1 MKSRLEPVLWLQC
14 LALGAIPLE
23 LLLIRLVLAGADPGP
38 FPPVERLLVWAIGVL
53 APAAA
58 LWKRPAD
65 WGSLLLVRVPIK
77 ERDQEQQALSAK
89 QGGLISRTSVALA
102 ALGSLPLLWWL
113 DDSAVLASE
122 FSPVLGQS
130 RLVTLLISI
139 PVLAL
144 MVWQVQQL
152 SQALGWLLPVRSQ
165 LDQAASA
172 ENTAEYNSIAA
183 DQQHTSFGLQI
194 LRLSRLAWPE
204 PAAKPTQEPPQKPT
218 PQPPS
223 ASEAVSAEPV
233 PEEPVPTE
241 NEPLVA
247 NAADQGQTNPTDS
260 SNDPEEYSQPSIDE
274 SKSLE
279 DEGGEDEGGDN
290 KGLEEN
296 DTETNGVDIA
306 IDIAI
311 DTAEEDTS
319 EVNINEANFEQLKDE
334 QAVNDEAGSDDP
346 IIIEEKPTARARV
359 ITMDNTSVAGSSVA
373 DSSILETDPPVDAQQ
388 DEDSVGVSS
397 AIEVEE
403 NGEEC
408 ESTSLNPEVT
418 ELNSVTGRSAEEHG
432 EETQSSGGEQGAP
445 DESPKATPGGE

>member
-38 FPPVERLLVWAIGVL
+38 VPPVERLLVWAIGVL

-65 WGSLLLVRVPIK
+65 LGSLLLVRVPLK
-77 ERDQEQQALSAK
+77 ERDQDQHALSAK
-89 QGGLISRTSVALA
+89 QGGLISRTSVAVA

-152 SQALGWLLPVRSQ
+152 SQALGWLLPLRSQ

-172 ENTAEYNSIAA
+172 ENTAEHNPITA

-194 LRLSRLAWPE
+194 LRLNRLAWPE
-204 PAAKPTQEPPQKPT
+204 PAAKPTQEPT
-218 PQPPS
+218 PQPPP
-223 ASEAVSAEPV
+223 ASEPVSEEPV
-233 PEEPVPTE
+233 PEEPVSTE

-247 NAADQGQTNPTDS
+247 HAADQGQTNPTDS
-260 SNDPEEYSQPSIDE
+260 SNDPEEYSEPIIDE

-279 DEGGEDEGGDN
+279 DKGLENEGVEN
-290 KGLEEN
+290 KCLEEN
-296 DTETNGVDIA
+296 DTETGDVDI
-306 IDIAI
+306 DL

-319 EVNINEANFEQLKDE
+319 EVNINEANYEQLKDD
-334 QAVNDEAGSDDP
+334 QAASDEAASHDP
-346 IIIEEKPTARARV
+346 ITIEEKFKADDRV
-359 ITMDNTSVAGSSVA
+359 ITMDDSSV
-373 DSSILETDPPVDAQQ
+373 DETDPPVEAQQ
-388 DEDSVGVSS
+388 KDEDSVGVSG
-397 AIEVEE
+397 AIEIKE
-403 NGEEC
+403 NGEER
-408 ESTSLNPEVT
+408 ESASLDPEVT
-418 ELNSVTGRSAEEHG
+418 ELNSVTGGNAEEHG
-432 EETQSSGGEQGAP
+432 EQTKSSGGE
-445 DESPKATPGGE
+445 

>member
-38 FPPVERLLVWAIGVL
+38 VPPVERLLVWAIGVL

-65 WGSLLLVRVPIK
+65 WGSLLLVRVPLK

-172 ENTAEYNSIAA
+172 ENTVEYNSIAA

-247 NAADQGQTNPTDS
+247 NAADQGRTNPTDS
-260 SNDPEEYSQPSIDE
+260 SNDPEEYSQPSIYE
-274 SKSLE
+274 SKSL
-279 DEGGEDEGGDN
+279 EDEGGDN
-290 KGLEEN
+290 KGLEKN

-306 IDIAI
+306 ID
-311 DTAEEDTS
+311 TAEEETS
-319 EVNINEANFEQLKDE
+319 EVNINEANFEPLKDE

-346 IIIEEKPTARARV
+346 IIIEEKSTARARV
-359 ITMDNTSVAGSSVA
+359 ITMDNTSVAGSSVAGSSVA

-408 ESTSLNPEVT
+408 ESTSLDPEVT

>member
-23 LLLIRLVLAGADPGP
+23 LMLIRLVLAGADPGP
-38 FPPVERLLVWAIGVL
+38 VPPVERLLVWAIGVL

-65 WGSLLLVRVPIK
+65 WGSLLLVRVPLK

-247 NAADQGQTNPTDS
+247 NAADKGRTNPTDS

-279 DEGGEDEGGDN
+279 DEGVEDEGGDN

-306 IDIAI
+306 ID
-311 DTAEEDTS
+311 TAEEDTN
-319 EVNINEANFEQLKDE
+319 EVNINEANFEQLKDD

-346 IIIEEKPTARARV
+346 IIIEEKSTARARV
-359 ITMDNTSVAGSSVA
+359 ITMDNASVADSSAVD

-408 ESTSLNPEVT
+408 ESTSLDPEVT

-432 EETQSSGGEQGAP
+432 EETKSSGGEQGAP

>member
-38 FPPVERLLVWAIGVL
+38 VPPVERLLVWAIGVL

-65 WGSLLLVRVPIK
+65 WGSLLLVRVPLK

-172 ENTAEYNSIAA
+172 ENTVEYNSIAA

-279 DEGGEDEGGDN
+279 DEGGDN

-296 DTETNGVDIA
+296 DTETNGV
-306 IDIAI
+306 DIAI

-346 IIIEEKPTARARV
+346 IIIEEKSRADDRV
-359 ITMDNTSVAGSSVA
+359 ITMDDSSVDA
-373 DSSILETDPPVDAQQ
+373 TSILETDPPVEALP
-388 DEDSVGVSS
+388 DEDSVGVSG
-397 AIEVEE
+397 AIEIKE
-403 NGEEC
+403 NGEER
-408 ESTSLNPEVT
+408 ESASLDPEVT
-418 ELNSVTGRSAEEHG
+418 ELNSITGGNAEEHG
-432 EETQSSGGEQGAP
+432 EETKSSGGEQGAP

>member
-38 FPPVERLLVWAIGVL
+38 VPPVERLLVWAIGVL

-65 WGSLLLVRVPIK
+65 LGSLLLVRVPLK
-77 ERDQEQQALSAK
+77 ERDQDQHALSAK
-89 QGGLISRTSVALA
+89 QGGLISRTSVAVA

-152 SQALGWLLPVRSQ
+152 SQALGWLLPLRSQ

-172 ENTAEYNSIAA
+172 ENTAEHNPITA
-183 DQQHTSFGLQI
+183 DKQHTSFGLQI
-194 LRLSRLAWPE
+194 LRLNRLAWPE
-204 PAAKPTQEPPQKPT
+204 PAAKPTQEPT
-218 PQPPS
+218 PQPPP
-223 ASEAVSAEPV
+223 ASEPVSEEPV

-247 NAADQGQTNPTDS
+247 HAADQGQTNPTDS
-260 SNDPEEYSQPSIDE
+260 SNDPEEYSEPSIDE

-279 DEGGEDEGGDN
+279 DKGLENEGVEN
-290 KGLEEN
+290 KCLEEN
-296 DTETNGVDIA
+296 DTETGDVDI
-306 IDIAI
+306 DL

-319 EVNINEANFEQLKDE
+319 EVNINEANYEQLKDD
-334 QAVNDEAGSDDP
+334 QAASDEAASHDP
-346 IIIEEKPTARARV
+346 ITIEEKSKADDRV
-359 ITMDNTSVAGSSVA
+359 ITMDDSSV
-373 DSSILETDPPVDAQQ
+373 DETDPPVEAQQ
-388 DEDSVGVSS
+388 KDEDSVGVSG
-397 AIEVEE
+397 AIEIKE
-403 NGEEC
+403 NGEER
-408 ESTSLNPEVT
+408 ESASLDPEVT
-418 ELNSVTGRSAEEHG
+418 ELNSVTGGNAEEHG
-432 EETQSSGGEQGAP
+432 EQTKSSGGE
-445 DESPKATPGGE
+445 

>member
-38 FPPVERLLVWAIGVL
+38 VPPVERLLVWAIGVL

-65 WGSLLLVRVPIK
+65 WGSLLLVRVPLK

-172 ENTAEYNSIAA
+172 ENTVEYNSIAA

-247 NAADQGQTNPTDS
+247 NAADQGRTNPTDS

-279 DEGGEDEGGDN
+279 DEGGDN

-296 DTETNGVDIA
+296 DTETNGV
-306 IDIAI
+306 DIAI

-319 EVNINEANFEQLKDE
+319 EVNINEANFEQLKDD

-346 IIIEEKPTARARV
+346 IIIEEKSTARARV

-408 ESTSLNPEVT
+408 ESTSLDPEVT

-432 EETQSSGGEQGAP
+432 EETKSSGGEQGAP

>member
-38 FPPVERLLVWAIGVL
+38 VPPVERLLVWAIGVL

-65 WGSLLLVRVPIK
+65 WGSLLLVRVPLK

-172 ENTAEYNSIAA
+172 ENTVEYNSIAA

-233 PEEPVPTE
+233 PTE

-279 DEGGEDEGGDN
+279 DEGVEDEGGDN

-296 DTETNGVDIA
+296 DTETNGVDTA
-306 IDIAI
+306 IDTAI

-319 EVNINEANFEQLKDE
+319 EVNINEANFEQLKDD

-346 IIIEEKPTARARV
+346 IIIEEKSTARARV
-359 ITMDNTSVAGSSVA
+359 ITMDNTSVA

-408 ESTSLNPEVT
+408 ESTSLDPEVT

-432 EETQSSGGEQGAP
+432 EETKSSGGEQGAP